1 MKINKIKINSFGNL
15 NNKEINFSN
24 NINII
29 YGKNESGKSTLL
41 KFIVDMFYGI
51 SKNKKGKEFS
61 DYDRFNPWNNSD
73 DFSGKISYN
82 LDNGEKYEVFRDFNK
97 KNPKIYNELSE
108 DISKNYSIDKLN
120 GNQFFYEQ
128 TNIDEDLFLSTLVTM
143 QQDVKLDKQL
153 QNSLI
158 QKVANIVNTGDDNVS
173 YKKAIEKLNKKQIE
187 EIGTSR
193 SQGRPLNI
201 INEKIEKLE
210 NEKKELINLKNKPYE
225 IEEIK
230 NKIEDEI
237 IEEEE
242 KLNLIKELNLLN
254 NKNKIENEKINLNN
268 NIILENKNK
277 INNLLLEKEK
287 INNYLL
293 KNNKNS
299 DNKIEDE
306 EIDKLIDKKNKVKK
320 ISKIEKYLFFVFE
333 IIMLVLLTFNI
344 MLIKNEILTKILAS
358 AIPLTFII
366 FLFLIFKNKNDE
378 KRISKKIKEKDDLSI
393 SKKENECIELEN
405 DLHKLNIQIEVLQK
419 NIENLEIEIN
429 NLEEKNKNNYNFE
442 QEKIINN
449 YKNNLKNKKI
459 NLNNNLFEEKINY
472 EINNYLNKNN
482 LNEEINFIENNLNNN
497 KLKIHS
503 LELDKNNILPQIE
516 KLASIEEELNN
527 LYENKNELLKENES
541 IELVKEL
548 LEISYNKMK
557 NKVTPKFTNNL
568 SKIMEKISNE
578 KYKNVV
584 VNDEEGILVEKENG
598 EYVQIDKLS
607 VGTIEQIYL
616 SLRFSMANEISVES
630 MPIILDEVFAYY
642 DEDRLRSILNLLNKE
657 YNNKQIIIFTCTN
670 REIKI
675 LDEEN
680 INYNLISL

>member
-97 KNPKIYNELSE
+97 KNPKIYNEISE
-108 DISKNYSIDKLN
+108 DISRNYSIDKLS

-306 EIDKLIDKKNKVKK
+306 EIDKLTDIKNKVKK

-344 MLIKNEILTKILAS
+344 MLIKNEILTKILVS

-378 KRISKKIKEKDDLSI
+378 KRILKKIKEKDDLLI

-405 DLHKLNIQIEVLQK
+405 DLHKLDIQIEVLQK

-642 DEDRLRSILNLLNKE
+642 DEDRLRSILNFLNKE

>member
-97 KNPKIYNELSE
+97 KNPKIYNEISE
-108 DISKNYSIDKLN
+108 DISRNYSIDKLS

-344 MLIKNEILTKILAS
+344 MLIKNEILTKILVS

-378 KRISKKIKEKDDLSI
+378 KRILKKIKEKDDLLI

-405 DLHKLNIQIEVLQK
+405 DLHKLDIQIEVLQK

-642 DEDRLRSILNLLNKE
+642 DEDRLRSILNFLNKE